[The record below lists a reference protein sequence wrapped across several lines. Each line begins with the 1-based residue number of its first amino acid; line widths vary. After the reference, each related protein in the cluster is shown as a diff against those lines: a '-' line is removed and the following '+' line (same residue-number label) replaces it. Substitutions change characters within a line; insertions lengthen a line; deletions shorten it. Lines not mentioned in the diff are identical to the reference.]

1 MHPVIGST
9 FNILF
14 KISCASA
21 GFIDQGY
28 GGINIVS
35 PGSGLD
41 FVDRDDPFTWK
52 IIFIDPKLVPESELE
67 SGYDSRVTP
76 YGPFTHGV
84 VAYYS
89 LSITALNGLA
99 RAAYMEFMPLTRWV
113 ALNRILTSN
122 MIAKYYDDLSTR
134 IEEYRIAGN
143 VPT

>member
-1 MHPVIGST
+1 MHPSIKDK
-9 FNILF
+9 F
-14 KISCASA
+14 KTVFELSCASA

-41 FVDRDDPFTWK
+41 FVNRDDPATWR
-52 IIFIDPKLVPESELE
+52 IIFIDPKLGPESELK

-76 YGPFTHGV
+76 YGQFTHGV

-99 RAAYMEFMPLTRWV
+99 RAAYIEFMPLTRWV

-122 MIAKYYDDLSTR
+122 MLSKYPNDLSIR